1 MKEVSD
7 QQSVEKKQFES
18 RMKADYKLKKERWKR
33 EIADTDAPKR
43 QKEAVLLQ
51 QVGYPIIPGQG
62 IIRQA
67 IFLHF
72 LEGQLRPVACSALS
86 FEGKNV
92 SF

>member
-51 QVGYPIIPGQG
+51 QVSYPIILIGAQ
-62 IIRQA
+62 RT
-67 IFLHF
+67 
-72 LEGQLRPVACSALS
+72 
-86 FEGKNV
+86 
-92 SF
+92 

>member
-51 QVGYPIIPGQG
+51 QVSYPIIHGQG
-62 IIRQA
+62 TIQQA
-67 IFLHF
+67 IFSPLF
-72 LEGQLRPVACSALS
+72 LRPVKAYVVVILLGTFS
-86 FEGKNV
+86 F
-92 SF
+92 